1 MFDVFGSVK
10 DLIKL
15 DEICIDNNVFRL
27 HYKATFVVLVTASL
41 LVTSKQYIGDPI
53 DCIVEEIP
61 NGVMDTYCWIHST
74 FSVKD
79 RVVGDIGGDIAHP
92 GIANDA
98 DQEVKYHKYY
108 QWVCFT
114 LFFQAILFYIPRYL
128 WKVWEAG
135 KLRMLVQ
142 DLNVP
147 IVEKETRERR
157 LGVLLE
163 YFDPEHRN
171 NHDFYAF
178 RFFFC
183 ELFNFVNV
191 ICQIYFIDVFLGGE
205 FTTYGTDVVSMTEM
219 EDGRRTD
226 PMSRVF
232 PKVTKCTFHKFGPS
246 GSVQKFDGLCVLSL
260 NIINEKIY
268 VFLWFWLVF
277 LAVVTGMQ
285 VVYRLMSLALP
296 FVREFLL
303 RARARLVQQ
312 YKIQRICRG
321 CRLGDWFILYQLGKN
336 IDPIIFKEFMEKLYD
351 RMDGS
356 KESEAFNRDH

>member
-15 DEICIDNNVFRL
+15 DEISIDNNVFRL
-27 HYKATFVVLVTASL
+27 HYKATFIILVTASL
-41 LVTSKQYIGDPI
+41 LVTSRQYIGDPI

-61 NGVMDTYCWIHST
+61 SGVMDTYCWIHST
-74 FSVKD
+74 FSVPDK
-79 RVVGDIGGDIAHP
+79 VVGELGFDVAHP
-92 GIANDA
+92 GVGPEGDG
-98 DQEVKYHKYY
+98 EVKYHKYY

-135 KLRMLVQ
+135 KLKMLVQ

-147 IVEKETRERR
+147 IVDKETKDRR
-157 LGVLLE
+157 IGVLLD
-163 YFDPEHRN
+163 YFDPQHRN

-178 RFFFC
+178 RFFLC
-183 ELFNFVNV
+183 ELLNFINV
-191 ICQIYFIDVFLGGE
+191 IGQMYFMDFFLGGE
-205 FTTYGTDVVSMTEM
+205 FTTYGTDVVAITEL
-219 EDGRRTD
+219 ENGLRTD
-226 PMSRVF
+226 PLSRVF

-268 VFLWFWLVF
+268 VFLWFWFVF
-277 LAVVTGMQ
+277 LAVVTGIQ
-285 VVYRLMSLALP
+285 VVYRISSLAAP
-296 FVREFLL
+296 FLREFLL
-303 RARARLVQQ
+303 RARSRLVQH
-312 YKIQRICRG
+312 YKVQRVCRG

-336 IDPIIFKEFMEKLYD
+336 IDPVIFKEFMEKLYD
-351 RMDGS
+351 RMFDS
-356 KESEAFNRDH
+356 KESEAYNSDH